1 MNKQTCMIPKQFVE
15 KNFPNTCSVLSS
27 SENIESFYAELDR
40 YMYAEAQEGKFP
52 KEVNNDTKKIMES

>member
-1 MNKQTCMIPKQFVE
+1 LKKTSLIPV
-15 KNFPNTCSVLSS
+15 PS

-40 YMYAEAQEGKFP
+40 YMYAEAQEEKFP